1 MDIKA
6 ALIQYNAAIEDLEA
20 AELKVQVALAAIKV
34 ASGSATVNVSGQFF
48 QVRDRKDKLYLCEL
62 TGKPRGRPKGS
73 KNSKPRVGSKRALT
87 AETAGVGSDTADIG
101 ADTADIGADTADIGA
116 ELAAVV
122 AEISEITEML
132 EPTPFTDTA
141 EIDAITE
148 DTGTFVISSRLTNNI
163 DATDMESVG

>member
-101 ADTADIGADTADIGA
+101 ADTADIGA